1 MAETFYTRVHEA
13 RVAHYKA
20 YSWIKNKAAGTIIEK
35 NKNKIKLRKKHSSQ
49 MENWQIWGRDVENS
63 VGENLQGDIGK

>member
-35 NKNKIKLRKKHSSQ
+35 N
-49 MENWQIWGRDVENS
+49 
-63 VGENLQGDIGK
+63 